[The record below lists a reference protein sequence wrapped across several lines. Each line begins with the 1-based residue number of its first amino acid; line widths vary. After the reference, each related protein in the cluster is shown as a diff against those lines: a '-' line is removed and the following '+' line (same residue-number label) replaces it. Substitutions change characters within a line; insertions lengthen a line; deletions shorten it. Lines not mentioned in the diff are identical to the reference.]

1 MWGTSDW
8 IGAKSMHTT
17 YIRQVTRA
25 DMRTKRIFA
34 FRQRARSTTNQGIHF
49 KSKKKKTDHMSGT
62 NRPKEKRRKD
72 IGKDVGDVKEGT
84 SAYVT
89 VQTSDSFTQR
99 EVQAGVDTGPTLFM
113 KPPRDPAQTFIQVTE
128 PRAATAPLAASRT
141 GGNWADASYS
151 SSDMEAVSS
160 STRSN
165 RRRQAD

>member
-1 MWGTSDW
+1 
-8 IGAKSMHTT
+8 
-17 YIRQVTRA
+17 
-25 DMRTKRIFA
+25 
-34 FRQRARSTTNQGIHF
+34 
-49 KSKKKKTDHMSGT
+49 MSGT

-72 IGKDVGDVKEGT
+72 IGKDVGDMKEGK

-99 EVQAGVDTGPTLFM
+99 EVQAGVDTWPTLFM
-113 KPPRDPAQTFIQVTE
+113 KPPRDPAQTLIQATE
-128 PRAATAPLAASRT
+128 PRAATAPRADSRT
-141 GGNWADASYS
+141 GGNRADASYS

>member
-1 MWGTSDW
+1 MCRHADEEQDINMYDLANSKVQNRESLLLDKEQGLPRTRGSISKATKNKAD
-8 IGAKSMHTT
+8 HT
-17 YIRQVTRA
+17 
-25 DMRTKRIFA
+25 
-34 FRQRARSTTNQGIHF
+34 
-49 KSKKKKTDHMSGT
+49 SGT
-62 NRPKEKRRKD
+62 NGPKEKRRKD

-113 KPPRDPAQTFIQVTE
+113 KPPRDPAQTFIQATE
-128 PRAATAPLAASRT
+128 PRAATAPRADSRT
-141 GGNWADASYS
+141 GGNRADASYS

>member
-1 MWGTSDW
+1 MLLDKEQGLPP
-8 IGAKSMHTT
+8 
-17 YIRQVTRA
+17 TRGS
-25 DMRTKRIFA
+25 I
-34 FRQRARSTTNQGIHF
+34 
-49 KSKKKKTDHMSGT
+49 SKAKKKTDHMSGT
-62 NRPKEKRRKD
+62 NRPKKKRRKD
-72 IGKDVGDVKEGT
+72 IGKDVGDVEEGT
-84 SAYVT
+84 NAYVT

-99 EVQAGVDTGPTLFM
+99 EVQGGVDTGPTLFM
-113 KPPRDPAQTFIQVTE
+113 KPPRDPAQTFIQATE